1 MFKDYVAE
9 TEEEAI
15 NEAIEDLHIERT
27 DFDVEVLETKKR
39 SLFKKGY
46 VKIRVYVGENK
57 QGLGISEFQGESSFN
72 NEDLNDVEKEAAHS
86 AEKNA
91 TPQSDFEKSV
101 LEFVSELLSKMGF
114 DAKLEISE
122 REEDKLSIAVITE
135 EPELLIGRHGQT
147 LDALQVIINS
157 YFSGEKDFPYR
168 RIVLDAENY
177 RERREESLV
186 KNAYFLARRVR
197 NTKRSV
203 LLEPM
208 NSYDRRLVHRAL
220 DDFSG
225 VRTESE
231 GEGPIKTIRI
241 IPE

>member
-1 MFKDYVAE
+1 MFKDYIAE

-15 NEAIEDLHIERT
+15 NDAIEDLHIERA

-46 VKIRVYVGENK
+46 VKIRVYVGENDDN
-57 QGLGISEFQGESSFN
+57 ITVSHFQDDSN
-72 NEDLNDVEKEAAHS
+72 VKNDDFAKIENDAIHS
-86 AEKNA
+86 AEVNA
-91 TPQSDFEKSV
+91 SPQNELEV
-101 LEFVSELLSKMGF
+101 QILEFISLLLSKMGF
-114 DAKLEISE
+114 DAKLEISM
-122 REEDKLSIAVITE
+122 RESDKISIAVISDN
-135 EPELLIGRHGQT
+135 PEFIIGRHGQT
-147 LDALQVIINS
+147 LDALQVVINA
-157 YFSGEKDFPYR
+157 YFSQEKGFPYK

-197 NTKRSV
+197 STKRSV

-220 DDFSG
+220 DDFPG

-231 GEGPIKTIRI
+231 GNGPIKTIRI

>member
-1 MFKDYVAE
+1 MFKEYVAE

-15 NEAIEDLHIERT
+15 NNAIEDLHIERA

-39 SLFKKGY
+39 TLFKKGS
-46 VKIRVYVGENK
+46 VKIRVYINEGEK
-57 QGLGISEFQGESSFN
+57 KLGISEFQGESSFSN
-72 NEDLNDVEKEAAHS
+72 DDLSKIKEEADHS
-86 AEKNA
+86 AKVNA
-91 TPQSDFEKSV
+91 TPQSDFEKEVIS
-101 LEFVSELLSKMGF
+101 FVSELLSKMGL
-114 DAKLEISE
+114 DSKCEIAE
-122 REEDKLSIAVITE
+122 REEDKLSIAVVTE

-177 RERREESLV
+177 RERREESII

-197 NTKRSV
+197 STKRSV

-220 DDFSG
+220 DDFPG